1 MGELDIFWG
10 VLYGVC
16 FTLMMCVGLALSNP
30 FFRVDMGRRLLK
42 RNYAIAELD
51 QDSAQ
56 YAVKII
62 KTTDLSVLFNSRAYR
77 VYPERFKMHGGV
89 PVIRYHHSSTEP
101 ICPREFEAV
110 KTVYYMPARLVGTA
124 AITVTEGKT
133 THTTSIDVDTD
144 TGGFQPGKDKDGKI
158 QWQQIG
164 EDIKKYFHIS
174 SPSELADFLLG
185 KQVEAEARAII
196 MGFNEILK
204 LRQLLYIVIIIT
216 GVSMIAIAVVYM
228 QVDSLNTK
236 MNTVVPTLNTMNAS
250 IAEIHNVTSRFLVP
264 GGN

>member
-10 VLYGVC
+10 AVYGVC
-16 FTLMMCVGLALSNP
+16 FTAMMCVGLALSNP

-56 YAVKII
+56 YAIKII
-62 KTTDLSVLFNSRAYR
+62 RTTDLSVLFNSRAYR
-77 VYPERFKMHGGV
+77 VYPERFKLHGGV

-124 AITVTEGKT
+124 TIVRTEGKT
-133 THTTSIDVDTD
+133 KISEDVEIDTL
-144 TGGFQPGKDKDGKI
+144 TGGFQPGKDKEGKI
-158 QWQQIG
+158 EWQQIG

-216 GVSMIAIAVVYM
+216 GISMLAIAVVYM
-228 QVDSLNTK
+228 QVDSLTTK
-236 MNTVVPTLNTMNAS
+236 MNTVVPMMQTMNSS
-250 IAEIHNVTSRFLVP
+250 IVEIHNVTSRFLVP
-264 GGN
+264 GAN

>member
-10 VLYGVC
+10 VLYGVS
-16 FTLMMCVGLALSNP
+16 FTAIMAVGLALSNP
-30 FFRVDMGRRLLK
+30 FFRVDMMRRILK

-56 YAVKII
+56 YAIKII
-62 KTTDLSVLFNSRAYR
+62 RTTDLSVLFNSRAYR

-101 ICPREFEAV
+101 ICPRDYEAV

-124 AITVTEGKT
+124 TISITEGKT
-133 THTTSIDVDTD
+133 THNTVVDVDTS
-144 TGGFQPGKDKDGKI
+144 TGGFQPGKDKEGKI

-164 EDIKKYFHIS
+164 EDIKKYFRIA

-216 GVSMIAIAVVYM
+216 GISLIAVGVVYM
-228 QVDSLNTK
+228 QVDSLTTK
-236 MNTVVPTLNTMNAS
+236 MNQVVPMMQTMNSS
-250 IAEIHNVTSRFLVP
+250 IVEIHNVTSRFLVP
-264 GGN
+264 GAN